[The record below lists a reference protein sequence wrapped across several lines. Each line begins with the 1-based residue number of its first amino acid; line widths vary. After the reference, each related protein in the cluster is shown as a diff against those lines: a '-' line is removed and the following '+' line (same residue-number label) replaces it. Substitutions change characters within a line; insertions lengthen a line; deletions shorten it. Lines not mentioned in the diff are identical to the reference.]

1 MPGAAGESSQ
11 KMQMENKVETS
22 VKPRE
27 KLTRERIIDAALRIM
42 DVEGL
47 EGVTMR
53 RVARELGVEA
63 MSLYNHV
70 DDKEALFDGICERVM
85 SGFQIPPGNTDWV
98 EEARQLARSFRAA
111 LRAHPNVITLISGQ
125 KHPLMSVDAL
135 RPMDCALECLSRSG
149 LPDHEVAQVY
159 RTFGGYIFGY
169 VLMEVGQT
177 ISGPAG
183 YDGAMP
189 QVDDLA
195 AGPAGEQL
203 PAFVRLLPELAQC
216 DPDADFEFGLGLL
229 LGGLQALAGG
239 PAEVGSSSD
248 QA

>member
-1 MPGAAGESSQ
+1 MVN
-11 KMQMENKVETS
+11 KMRTS

-27 KLTRERIIDAALRIM
+27 KLTRERVIDAALRIM

-70 DDKEALFDGICERVM
+70 EDKEAIFDGICERVM
-85 SGFQIPPGNTDWV
+85 SGFQIPPGSDDWV
-98 EEARQLARSFRAA
+98 EEARELARSFRAT

-135 RPMDCALECLSRSG
+135 RPMDCALACLRRSG
-149 LPDHEVAQVY
+149 LSDHEVAQVY

-183 YDGAMP
+183 YGGEMP
-189 QVDDLA
+189 PIEDLA
-195 AGPAGEQL
+195 VGFAGEQL
-203 PAFVRLLPELAQC
+203 PAFVGLLPELAHC
-216 DPDADFEFGLGLL
+216 DPDADFEFGLTLL
-229 LGGLQALAGG
+229 LAGLQALAERS
-239 PAEVGSSSD
+239 PAGASASD